1 MRRWPWTIVAAGL
14 ALMAIALI
22 AAVGSDPDRLSSVF
36 GHTAT
41 AAPQAAAQ
49 SMPVPVTAV
58 VKRTIPIYLDYAA
71 RTDSIRSI
79 TLQAKV
85 SGYIL
90 SQDIADGA
98 DVKEGDLLYRID
110 PRDYRAAL
118 DQVKA
123 QLQRDMA
130 TLEYTRGS
138 LERNSE
144 LIKTGALSKDTY
156 AQSLSAAKQAEAA
169 IVADR
174 AAIQAA
180 EINLAYTDI
189 RAPFPGRL
197 GRNQAPIGTLVNVG
211 GAALNTLVQI
221 SPIYVTFTP
230 SEGDLTLIR
239 RAADAGPITVE
250 VTVPGDPGPARTGT
264 VTFIDNTV
272 DRATGTIT
280 ARATIAN
287 ADRSLLP
294 GQYVNIRVLVGE
306 KPDTLL
312 IPQALL
318 GSSQLGK
325 FVYVIDQ
332 GKVAMRMVELG
343 PTQGPLV
350 SVIKGIK
357 DSDQI
362 ISGNLQKIGPGMPVT
377 AQPPKAGS

>member
-14 ALMAIALI
+14 ALVAIALV
-22 AAVGSDPDRLSSVF
+22 AAVRGDPDRLSSVF
-36 GHTAT
+36 GHTAA

-49 SMPVPVTAV
+49 SMPVPVTSV
-58 VKRTIPIYLDYAA
+58 VKRTIPIYLDYTA

-98 DVKEGDLLYRID
+98 NVKEGDLLYRID

-118 DQVKA
+118 DQVRA

-130 TLEYTRGS
+130 TLEYTKGS

-180 EINLAYTDI
+180 EINLAYTEI

-211 GAALNTLVQI
+211 GSALNTLVQI

-230 SEGDLTLIR
+230 NEGDLTLIR
-239 RAADAGPITVE
+239 QAANAGPITVE
-250 VTVPGDPGPARTGT
+250 VAVPGDPGPARTGT
-264 VTFIDNTV
+264 VTFIDNMV

-287 ADRSLLP
+287 ADRTLLP

-306 KPDTLL
+306 RPSALL
-312 IPQALL
+312 IPQTVL

-343 PTQGPLV
+343 PAQGALV

-362 ISGNLQKIGPGMPVT
+362 ISGNLQKIGPGMPVMPE
-377 AQPPKAGS
+377 PPKTGS

>member
-14 ALMAIALI
+14 ALVAIALA
-22 AAVGSDPDRLSSVF
+22 AAVRGDPDRLSSVF
-36 GHTAT
+36 GHTAA

-49 SMPVPVTAV
+49 SMPVPVTSV
-58 VKRTIPIYLDYAA
+58 VKRTIPIYLDYTA
-71 RTDSIRSI
+71 RTDSISSI

-90 SQDIADGA
+90 SQDVADGA

-130 TLEYTRGS
+130 SLEYTRGS

-144 LIKTGALSKDTY
+144 LIKAGALSKDTY

-180 EINLAYTDI
+180 EINLAYTEI

-211 GAALNTLVQI
+211 GSALNTLVQI

-239 RAADAGPITVE
+239 QAASAGPITVE
-250 VTVPGDPGPARTGT
+250 VAVPGDPGPARTGT

-287 ADRSLLP
+287 ADRTLLP

-306 KPDTLL
+306 RPSALL
-312 IPQALL
+312 IPQTVL

-343 PTQGPLV
+343 PAQGALV

-362 ISGNLQKIGPGMPVT
+362 ISGNLQKIGPGMPVMPE
-377 AQPPKAGS
+377 PPKTGS

>member
-14 ALMAIALI
+14 ALVAVAIV
-22 AAVGSDPDRLSSVF
+22 AAVRGDPDRLSGVF

-41 AAPQAAAQ
+41 AAPQAAMQ
-49 SMPVPVTAV
+49 SMPVPVTSV
-58 VKRTIPIYLDYAA
+58 VKRTVPIYLDYSA

-90 SQDIADGA
+90 SQDVADGA
-98 DVKEGDLLYRID
+98 DVQEGDLLYRID

-130 TLEYTRGS
+130 TLEYTKGS

-156 AQSLSAAKQAEAA
+156 ALSLSAAKQAEAA

-180 EINLAYTDI
+180 EINLAYTEI

-239 RAADAGPITVE
+239 QAATAGPITVE
-250 VTVPGDPGPARTGT
+250 VTVPGDPGLARTGT

-287 ADRSLLP
+287 ADGTLLP
-294 GQYVNIRVLVGE
+294 GQYVNIRVQVGE

-343 PTQGPLV
+343 PTQGMLV
-350 SVIKGIK
+350 SVTKGIK

-377 AQPPKAGS
+377 PQPTKAGS

>member
-14 ALMAIALI
+14 ALMAVAIV
-22 AAVGSDPDRLSSVF
+22 AAVRGDPDRLSSVF
-36 GHTAT
+36 GHTAA
-41 AAPQAAAQ
+41 AAPQAAAMQ
-49 SMPVPVTAV
+49 SMSVPVTAV
-58 VKRTIPIYLDYAA
+58 VKRTIPIYLDYTA

-79 TLQAKV
+79 VLQAKV

-90 SQDIADGA
+90 SQDAADGA
-98 DVKEGDLLYRID
+98 DVKAGDLLYRID
-110 PRDYRAAL
+110 PRDYQAAL

-180 EINLAYTDI
+180 EINLAYTEI
-189 RAPFPGRL
+189 RAPFSGRL

-211 GAALNTLVQI
+211 GSALNTLVQI

-239 RAADAGPITVE
+239 QAASAGPITVE
-250 VTVPGDPGPARTGT
+250 VTVPGDPGPARTGA

-272 DRATGTIT
+272 
-280 ARATIAN
+280 
-287 ADRSLLP
+287 
-294 GQYVNIRVLVGE
+294 
-306 KPDTLL
+306 
-312 IPQALL
+312 
-318 GSSQLGK
+318 
-325 FVYVIDQ
+325 
-332 GKVAMRMVELG
+332 
-343 PTQGPLV
+343 
-350 SVIKGIK
+350 
-357 DSDQI
+357 
-362 ISGNLQKIGPGMPVT
+362 
-377 AQPPKAGS
+377 